1 VDPRLQQRVQRY
13 GWDKA
18 RDYYDRYWREQ
29 LRPAQDLLLEMARL
43 QPGERVVDIA
53 CGTGLVT
60 FPAADRV
67 GNRGEVV
74 GTDISDRMVELARE
88 VAARDSRG
96 NVTFDRME
104 AESLRLDDASF
115 DVALC
120 ALGMMYVTDP
130 VASMREVHRVLRPG
144 GRAIVAVWGKRD
156 RCGWA
161 DIFPIVDSRVRS
173 EVCPMFFQLGTGN
186 ALEMTYQA
194 AGFEDIETRRIT
206 TILDY
211 DTDEDACGAAFA
223 GGPVAL
229 AYSRFDDKTRNEA
242 HAEYIKSIESYR
254 TDDGYRIPGEFVVT
268 AGRRPDES

>member
-1 VDPRLQQRVQRY
+1 LQQRVQRY

-18 RDYYDRYWREQ
+18 RDHYDRYWREQ

-67 GNRGEVV
+67 GSGGEVV
-74 GTDISDRMVELARE
+74 GTDISDRMVEQARE
-88 VAARDSRG
+88 IAARDSRD
-96 NVTFDRME
+96 NVRFDRME
-104 AESLRLDDASF
+104 AESLRLEDGSF

-130 VASMREVHRVLRPG
+130 VASMRELYRVLRPG

-161 DIFPIVDSRVRS
+161 EIFPIVDSRVRS
-173 EVCPMFFQLGTGN
+173 EVCPMFFQLGTGT
-186 ALEMTYQA
+186 ALEMTYRA
-194 AGFEDIETRRIT
+194 AEFEDIETRRIT
-206 TILDY
+206 TILEY

-229 AYSRFDDKTRNEA
+229 AYSRFDDKTRDEA
-242 HAEYIKSIESYR
+242 HAEYIQSIESFR
-254 TDDGYRIPGEFVVT
+254 TEDGYRIPGEFVVT
-268 AGRRPDES
+268 AGRRPADA